1 MSDLAYCFPRGGAV
15 EFSVRLDAP
24 TISANVGRTEKTRLK
39 RNAGGNVR
47 KLPMMVP
54 LPLSDNSIGTNFIQN
69 QSASPA
75 FLIRHLPADKRKFC
89 KVLHH
94 RCLRSN
100 ATFPPGEGIRS
111 IVQSTFFDTLNI
123 SGALHPRCF
132 FVCEMVIRTAVLCH
146 PEPARDLNAKDGVI
160 AKKPYFCKALEIL
173 RCAQDDTQ
181 AILPALCCA
190 RLGDKFL
197 KKIQGSFVAD
207 ENFLVNFAVCRKFSF
222 VEIPS

>member
-1 MSDLAYCFPRGGAV
+1 MSDLADCFPRGEAV

-89 KVLHH
+89 KDLHH

-111 IVQSTFFDTLNI
+111 IVHSAFFDTLKSTEQKCSVDFFFCRGCKLTSSAAKSLPCLNMTI
-123 SGALHPRCF
+123 S
-132 FVCEMVIRTAVLCH
+132 
-146 PEPARDLNAKDGVI
+146 
-160 AKKPYFCKALEIL
+160 
-173 RCAQDDTQ
+173 
-181 AILPALCCA
+181 
-190 RLGDKFL
+190 
-197 KKIQGSFVAD
+197 
-207 ENFLVNFAVCRKFSF
+207 
-222 VEIPS
+222 